1 MNETLN
7 KLSNEQKMVLSGNST
22 KTINDM
28 SIKEYRQ
35 MQNLPKNEII
45 MFYNFKGL
53 QKEESITE
61 N

>member
-22 KTINDM
+22 TTINDM

-45 MFYNFKGL
+45 MFYNFKDL